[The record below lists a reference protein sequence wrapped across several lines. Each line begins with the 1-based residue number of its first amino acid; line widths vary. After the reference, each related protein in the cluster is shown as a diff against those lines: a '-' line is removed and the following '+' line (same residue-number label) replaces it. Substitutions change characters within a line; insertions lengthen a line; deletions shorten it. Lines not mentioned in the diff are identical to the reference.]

1 MLKEYPKFKPREIE
15 EFYKEVPKSEKDML
29 KKYLAYRRARGITT
43 ESTIADIRRYML
55 HIRYILEKDIRKMNL
70 QELRSLL
77 AIINTSRLS
86 GYAKNDIKTDL
97 KNLLKYLF
105 SDWSSR
111 FANLEDIRL
120 TSNPR
125 NEKKLNSQA
134 LLQKE
139 DIEKIMKH
147 ETSMFWK
154 ALFMTQYEGGL
165 RTQEV
170 RFLKWE
176 DIKFNVDGDISEINI
191 YAPKT
196 KKARPI
202 FVKEATFYLQK
213 LKEEQENLK
222 EKGLYVFHAKRD
234 INKPITKSAVAMWF
248 RMITKKALGRQGWNY
263 LLRHS
268 RATELY
274 RLAKQGKIAKDT
286 VTEFMGHS
294 EDMSK
299 IYSHFD
305 KKEIKEM
312 LKNQVYK
319 LEELPEEKKHELEE
333 EISELRREDKRIWEQ
348 LRKIAIMA
356 RKSHD
361 AVIRNK
367 DLEVKFKKLQKE

>member
-1 MLKEYPKFKPREIE
+1 MLKEYPKFRVGEIE
-15 EFYKEVPKSEKDML
+15 EFYAELPQSEKEML
-29 KKYLAYRRARGITT
+29 KEYLAYRKARGITT
-43 ESTIADIRRYML
+43 ESTISDIRRYVL
-55 HIRYILEKDIRKMNL
+55 HLRYILRKDVRKMDL
-70 QELRSLL
+70 QELRNLL

-105 SDWSSR
+105 PDWSSR

-134 LLQKE
+134 LFQQE
-139 DIEKIMKH
+139 DIEKIMRH

-170 RFLKWE
+170 RFLKWQ
-176 DIKFNVDGDISEINI
+176 DISFNVDGDISEIGI
-191 YAPKT
+191 YASKT
-196 KKARPI
+196 KKSRTI
-202 FVKEATFYLQK
+202 FVKEATFYLKK
-213 LKEEQENLK
+213 LQTEQENLK
-222 EKGLYVFHAKRD
+222 QKGLYVFHAKRD

-248 RMITKKALGRQGWNY
+248 RMITKKAIGRQGWNY

-286 VTEFMGHS
+286 ATEFMGHS
-294 EDMSK
+294 DDMSK
-299 IYSHFD
+299 VYSHFD
-305 KKEIKEM
+305 KKEIKDM

-319 LEELPEEKKHELEE
+319 LEELPEEKKHELEK
-333 EISELRREDKRIWEQ
+333 EISELRKENKRIWEQ
-348 LRKIAIMA
+348 LGKTAVMA
-356 RKSHD
+356 RKAQEAAENS
-361 AVIRNK
+361 RNAEK
-367 DLEVKFKKLQKE
+367 EGKKAAT